1 MNKLFIFA
9 ILAASLLSSVAA
21 FNVPVFAGG
30 DKDNDDD
37 SNGGN
42 KFQGKNDDGQ
52 QSFAQN
58 ECSNTQEDFED
69 SDNNVQNLNCEILI
83 NQLQDVR
90 DTNNIV
96 GNEGPIPGDNVDP
109 DVEQCLLDIE
119 AIIDAG
125 ILDPVVDADLIADL
139 EVLCEQGGD
148 AQDLF
153 DLIIAEVTLTV
164 EEIAELAAILGI
176 EIQG

>member
-1 MNKLFIFA
+1 MNTKLFIFA

-52 QSFAQN
+52 QSFGLN

-69 SDNNVQNLNCEILI
+69 SNDNVQNLNCEILI

-90 DTNNIV
+90 NTNNVV
-96 GNEGPIPGDNVDP
+96 GNEGPIPGDGVDP
-109 DVEQCLLDIE
+109 GVEQCLLDLE

-125 ILDPVVDADLIADL
+125 ILDPVVDADLIAEL
-139 EVLCEQGGD
+139 ELLCEEGAD
-148 AQDLF
+148 EQDLF
-153 DLIIAEVTLTV
+153 DAIVLALELTE
-164 EEIAELAAILGI
+164 EEIAELAIILGI
-176 EIQG
+176 DIL